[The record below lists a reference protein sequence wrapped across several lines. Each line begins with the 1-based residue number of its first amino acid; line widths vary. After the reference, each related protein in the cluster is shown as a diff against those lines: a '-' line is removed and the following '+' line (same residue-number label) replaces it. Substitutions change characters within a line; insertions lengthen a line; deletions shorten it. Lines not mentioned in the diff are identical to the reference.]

1 MNRSSLAQKGIL
13 SAIAIAFFGIY
24 SCKEN
29 PKKEMANDQPA
40 EEIVV
45 EETKS
50 EIKLSLAQWSMHKM
64 VFEGGVDPYTFAEKA
79 SKWGFEGLEYV
90 SALYYKE
97 LQAANFSEEAMNNW
111 VAKSKAESEK
121 YGLENLLIM
130 VDGQGDLAA
139 LDEKERKAAVENHY
153 KWVDAAAALGC
164 HSIRVNLNGT
174 QDPEPWMPASV
185 DGLTQLATYAKDKNI
200 NIIVEN
206 HGGPSS
212 NAALLVEVMKKV
224 NMENVGTLPDF
235 GNFCIKRSAGDYY
248 ESKCVEEYDRYK
260 GVEELMPYAKGVS
273 GKSYDFDAEGN
284 ETTID
289 FARMIKIMEAA
300 GYSGYI
306 DVEYE
311 GNVLSEEE
319 GILATK
325 KLLEKVLNLP
335 E

>member
-1 MNRSSLAQKGIL
+1 MNKKNVFQNGFLAVMVIL
-13 SAIAIAFFGIY
+13 VSAFY
-24 SCKEN
+24 SCKQN
-29 PKKEMANDQPA
+29 QKKETSDNQASEEVVA
-40 EEIVV
+40 ETTEP
-45 EETKS
+45 S
-50 EIKLSLAQWSMHKM
+50 YKLSLAQWSINRMIR
-64 VFEGGVDPYTFAEKA
+64 EDGVDPYKFAEMA
-79 SKWGFEGLEYV
+79 NEWGFEGLEYV
-90 SALYYKE
+90 SQLYYPE
-97 LQAANFSEEAMNNW
+97 LEKDNFSEAAMKTF
-111 VAKSKAESEK
+111 VEKSKAESEK

-139 LDEKERKAAVENHY
+139 EDENERKEAAENHH

-174 QDPEPWMPASV
+174 QDPEVWVPASI

-200 NIIVEN
+200 NVIVEN

-212 NAALLVEVMKKV
+212 NAALLAEVIEQV
-224 NMENVGTLPDF
+224 GMENCGTLPDF
-235 GNFCIKRSAGDYY
+235 GNFCIKREAGDYY

-273 GKSYDFDAEGN
+273 AKSYGFDEEGK

-289 FARMIKIMEAA
+289 FARMIKIVKD
-300 GYSGYI
+300 SGYTGFI

-311 GNVLSEEE
+311 GNELSEEE

-325 KLLEKVLNLP
+325 RLLEELL
-335 E
+335 